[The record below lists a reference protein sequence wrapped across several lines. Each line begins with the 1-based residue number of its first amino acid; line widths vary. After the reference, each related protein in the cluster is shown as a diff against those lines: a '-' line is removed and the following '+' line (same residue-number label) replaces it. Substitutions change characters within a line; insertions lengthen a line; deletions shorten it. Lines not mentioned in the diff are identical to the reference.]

1 MSAKNSIYSMESNT
15 VVRTNGT
22 TQTTAELRAEIRAK
36 RNKKTKRTPRTTS
49 VTIVGEYI
57 SLIEKNLGVLKN
69 IRAYRNNAK
78 RQWGQVA
85 EMLLNLNG
93 IRKPMTLLVAD
104 IIRAEELITTIKGLS
119 KRNQSDTFQY
129 LQKLSWKFMDIND
142 NLQSLIAGVDGTG
155 VLTQFATHECV
166 NGKDKRLGLRVITN
180 RARKATDKIVQYCA
194 ELDGILNQGR
204 DPLEYDT
211 YRTHI
216 SVA

>member
-1 MSAKNSIYSMESNT
+1 MASKNSIYAMESNT

-69 IRAYRNNAK
+69 IRAYRANAK

-85 EMLLNLNG
+85 EMLLNLKG
-93 IRKPMTLLVAD
+93 IRKPMALLVAD
-104 IIRAEELITTIKGLS
+104 IIRAEELIENIKGLS

-129 LQKLSWKFMDIND
+129 VQKLAWKFMDIND

-155 VLTQFATHECV
+155 ILTQFAEHECV

-180 RARKATDKIVQYCA
+180 RARKATDKIVTYCA
-194 ELDGILNQGR
+194 ELDAILNQGR